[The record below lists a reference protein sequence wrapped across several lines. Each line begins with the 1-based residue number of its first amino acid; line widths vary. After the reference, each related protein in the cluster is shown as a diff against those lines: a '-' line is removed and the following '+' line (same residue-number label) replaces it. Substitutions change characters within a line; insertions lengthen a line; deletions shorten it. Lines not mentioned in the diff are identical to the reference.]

1 MNPSAPFTCAPPHPM
16 AKRRRIQFTDL
27 LPLIGLALLA
37 LYLSGVFSGGGS

>member
-1 MNPSAPFTCAPPHPM
+1 MNRNAPFTCAPLHPM

-37 LYLSGVFSGGGS
+37 LYLSGVFSGGGQ